1 MFIVCQMKQA
11 CGVPMA
17 AGAALMPDAHVGY
30 GLPIGGVLALEN
42 AVIPYAV
49 GVDIACRM
57 KLSILDLPPA
67 TLDDDFNRFKEA
79 IEGGTHFGTRFGIG
93 STHERPQDRYRW
105 KAVQKD
111 LEKKGVRVLFAG
123 ADEVPGVYKDIEDVM
138 REQADLVEIVA
149 RFDPKIVKMCD
160 DGTKVEAS
168 TMARLADAGA

>member
-1 MFIVCQMKQA
+1 
-11 CGVPMA
+11 MA

-57 KLSILDLPPA
+57 KLSILDLPPS

-79 IEGGTHFGTRFGIG
+79 IEGGTRFGIG
-93 STHERPQDRYRW
+93 STHEKAKDRYRW

-123 ADEVPGVYKDIEDVM
+123 AVPELSPRLRSLQD
-138 REQADLVEIVA
+138 R
-149 RFDPKIVKMCD
+149 R
-160 DGTKVEAS
+160 AS
-168 TMARLADAGA
+168 TLRRWPDLLTQGHRPQPRARSYPVPRELSLCHNPIVSSTPHQPPALIV